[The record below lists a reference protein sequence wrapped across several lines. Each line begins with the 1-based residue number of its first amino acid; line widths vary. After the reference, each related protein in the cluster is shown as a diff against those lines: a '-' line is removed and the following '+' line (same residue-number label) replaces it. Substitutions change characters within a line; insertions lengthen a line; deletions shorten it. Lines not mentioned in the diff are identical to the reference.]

1 MTFEEIMAEIK
12 GELTGDA
19 KSDVTYLMEVTKQ
32 YMDHELSSEIAKA
45 CGLLI
50 MEIVPDELKGKVD
63 EILKEDKLGVLEAIE
78 EAEAN
83 VELGKY
89 NVALEVLDKMI
100 AKVEAVDLYKP
111 NDLFEYRNFN
121 APFEE
126 ISYRFIYKPKKKL
139 KDAPEPFASLY
150 YLYGNILVEIKRY
163 SEAQEAF
170 EKAMYWNPTNADIAF
185 EYAETFKIQNKLE
198 DFIGI
203 TRHIF
208 KSAHRPEHI
217 AHAYRNFGF
226 YFIEKKLWAVAIGCL
241 KLSMEFERE
250 NKEVQAELDY
260 IDSKLDGEIEEPSLE
275 KLKYYAE
282 KYDFPTWAS
291 QEVISLAVAYGKQA
305 LEDKQYPAA
314 RYFLEI
320 AYGLLPNAE
329 IKELLESL
337 PKEN

>member
-12 GELTGDA
+12 GELTGDV

-45 CGLLI
+45 CGILI
-50 MEIVPDELKGKVD
+50 MEIVPKELKGKVD
-63 EILKEDKLGVLEAIE
+63 EILKEDKLGVAEAIE

-83 VELGKY
+83 LDLGKY
-89 NVALEVLDKMI
+89 NVALEILAEMI
-100 AKVEAVDLYKP
+100 AKVEAVDLYKT
-111 NDLFEYRNFN
+111 NDLFEYRNFTT
-121 APFEE
+121 AFEE

-139 KDAPEPFASLY
+139 KAAPEPFASLY

-170 EKAMYWNPTNADIAF
+170 EKAMYWNPTNAEIAF

-198 DFIGI
+198 DFISI
-203 TRHIF
+203 TRHLF
-208 KSAHRPEHI
+208 KTAYRPVQI

-226 YFIEKKLWAVAIGCL
+226 YFIEKELWPVAIGCL

-250 NKEVQAELDY
+250 NKAAQAELDY
-260 IDSKLDGEIEEPSLE
+260 IDSKIDDDIEEPSLE

-291 QEVISLAVAYGKQA
+291 NEVISLAVSYGKQA

-320 AYGLLPNAE
+320 AYGLVPNDE
-329 IKELLESL
+329 IKELLAKIPE
-337 PKEN
+337 EN

>member
-19 KSDVTYLMEVTKQ
+19 KSDVTYLMEVNKQ
-32 YMDHELSSEIAKA
+32 YMDHELSAEIARA
-45 CGLLI
+45 CGTLI
-50 MEIVPDELKGKVD
+50 MEMVPKELKGKVD
-63 EILKEDKLGVLEAIE
+63 EILNEDKLGVVNAIE

-83 VELGKY
+83 VDNGKY
-89 NVALEVLDKMI
+89 NVAIEVLAAMI
-100 AKVEAVDLYKP
+100 EKVEAVDLYKT
-111 NDLFEYRNFN
+111 NDLFEYRNFTT
-121 APFEE
+121 PFEE
-126 ISYRFIYKPKKKL
+126 ISYRFIYNPKKKL

-170 EKAMYWNPTNADIAF
+170 EKAMYWNPTNAAISF

-208 KSAHRPEHI
+208 KSAHRPEDV
-217 AHAYRNFGF
+217 AHVYRNFGF
-226 YFIEKKLWAVAIGCL
+226 YFIEKKLWSVAIGCL

-260 IDSKLDGEIEEPSLE
+260 IDTKIDEDIEEPSLE

-291 QEVISLAVAYGKQA
+291 NEVISLAVSYGKQA

-320 AYGLLPNAE
+320 AYGLLPNDD
-329 IKELLESL
+329 IKELLASV
-337 PKEN
+337 PKES